1 MQEMQKEYDSENK
14 RLSEQVE
21 KLTKRNNELELE
33 LKMMESDYRKEVG
46 QLSEKVADL
55 DDIRK

>member
-1 MQEMQKEYDSENK
+1 MQKEYDSENK